1 MIISLIAAAS
11 SNRVIGVQN
20 QLPWHLPADLKFF
33 KEKTLGHYILMGRK
47 TWESFEKP
55 LPGRTSVV
63 ISRNIDL
70 EVPEGIF
77 LFKQLS
83 EGIELARSRGE
94 TELMIIGG
102 GQIFEEALPLA
113 DRIYLTHVY
122 TRIPH
127 GEGVILF
134 PPVLQSDWKIVS
146 SESRNKDEKHAFGM
160 DFLVLERRK

>member
-33 KEKTLGHYILMGRK
+33 KEKTLGHHILMGRK
-47 TWESFEKP
+47 TWESFGKP

-63 ISRNIDL
+63 ISSNPGQI
-70 EVPEGIF
+70 VPEGVF
-77 LFKQLS
+77 QFK
-83 EGIELARSRGE
+83 EIEDGIEFARSKGE
-94 TELMIIGG
+94 SELMIIGG
-102 GQIFEEALPLA
+102 GQIFEKSIPFA

-122 TRIPH
+122 TRISH
-127 GEGVILF
+127 GEGIILF

-146 SESRNKDEKHAFGM
+146 CENRNKDEKHAFEM
-160 DFLVLERRK
+160 DFLELERKK

>member
-20 QLPWHLPADLKFF
+20 QLPWHLPVDMKFF
-33 KEKTLGHYILMGRK
+33 KEKTLKHHILMGRK
-47 TWESFEKP
+47 TWESFGKP

-63 ISRNIDL
+63 ISRSKGLI
-70 EVPEGIF
+70 VPESVFKFEGIA
-77 LFKQLS
+77 
-83 EGIELARSRGE
+83 EGIELASRRGE

-102 GQIFEEALPLA
+102 GQIFEDSLPLA

-134 PPVLQSDWKIVS
+134 PPVPQSDWKIVS
-146 SESRNKDEKHAFGM
+146 SVTRNKDENHVFEM
-160 DFLVLERRK
+160 DFLVLERK

>member
-33 KEKTLGHYILMGRK
+33 KEKTLGHHILMGRK

-63 ISRNIDL
+63 ISRNSDL
-70 EVPEGIF
+70 NVPDGVF
-77 LFKQLS
+77 LFRELS

-94 TELMIIGG
+94 SELMIIGG

-113 DRIYLTHVY
+113 ERLYLTHVY

-134 PPVLQSDWKIVS
+134 PSVLQSEWKIVS
-146 SESRNKDEKHAFGM
+146 SEGRSKDEKHAFGM
-160 DFLVLERRK
+160 DFLVLERKN